1 MRKRTSSSGPQGLGS
16 GWGRSGASGAP
27 GWGWGWA
34 CTGSGAPW
42 PPLSR
47 APIVCKEKPLD
58 AGQLHAT
65 RLSRHA
71 PARPSSLT
79 ARATG
84 LQCPRAGDC
93 TPLACVLAL
102 GGAGVVTSPHA
113 GPAP

>member
-16 GWGRSGASGAP
+16 GWGRSGASGAS

-65 RLSRHA
+65 RPSRHA

-79 ARATG
+79 ARARE
-84 LQCPRAGDC
+84 PRVSKVPEPA
-93 TPLACVLAL
+93 TAL
-102 GGAGVVTSPHA
+102 RW
-113 GPAP
+113 PAYLRWEEPAS

>member
-27 GWGWGWA
+27 GWGWA

-58 AGQLHAT
+58 AGQLHETRSSRPAT
-65 RLSRHA
+65 PRPDPPLSPREPRVSKVPE
-71 PARPSSLT
+71 PAT
-79 ARATG
+79 ALR
-84 LQCPRAGDC
+84 
-93 TPLACVLAL
+93 
-102 GGAGVVTSPHA
+102 
-113 GPAP
+113 

>member
-27 GWGWGWA
+27 GWGWGWGWA

-58 AGQLHAT
+58 AGELHAT
-65 RLSRHA
+65 RPSRHA
-71 PARPSSLT
+71 PVRPSSLT
-79 ARATG
+79 ARARE
-84 LQCPRAGDC
+84 PRVSKVPEPA
-93 TPLACVLAL
+93 TAL
-102 GGAGVVTSPHA
+102 PALRWPA
-113 GPAP
+113 YLRWEGPAS

>member
-58 AGQLHAT
+58 AGQLHETRSSRPAT
-65 RLSRHA
+65 PRPDPPLSPREPRVSKVPE
-71 PARPSSLT
+71 PAT
-79 ARATG
+79 ALR
-84 LQCPRAGDC
+84 
-93 TPLACVLAL
+93 
-102 GGAGVVTSPHA
+102 
-113 GPAP
+113 